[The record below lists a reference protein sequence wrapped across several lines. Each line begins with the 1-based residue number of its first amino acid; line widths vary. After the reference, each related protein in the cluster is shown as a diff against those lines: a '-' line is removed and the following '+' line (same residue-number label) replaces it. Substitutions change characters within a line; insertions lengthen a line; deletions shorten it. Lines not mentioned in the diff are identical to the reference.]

1 TRRTAVSV
9 SKSSPC
15 STLTDDGNCNG
26 NPCLDL
32 FLNFRDAE
40 KASAGRNHLEELLSL
55 AWSHNPLTA
64 LKLIYKILQDYSC
77 GIGKEDTFRTVTFW
91 LHNNHPKTLARN
103 VVPIAGLFLYF
114 LQFCFLLRPHLD
126 LEEERQSKL
135 VGDITLIAYERAHDI
150 EGQDVS
156 QQHQQKA
163 AVVERY
169 ERDPEYRFFH
179 EFISDIFVECLKS
192 DIEKLKKKNL
202 KQPND
207 DQDNWWKITS
217 AADSCLSLSNNFSDS
232 ALLLQSIARKV
243 FPRESYP
250 EYQGV
255 EEAEYAD
262 SVLDRLTEEVLLPMD
277 KLDEAYKCDN
287 STDDTYLEKLK
298 ARQKYWENL
307 KADKSKIE
315 ADALLPHQILSYV
328 NHWNFAQV
336 AELQWKAMVEGI
348 KKQGKLNGKKIFNNC
363 LALCDVASMLDIDM
377 QNLDVSVGLTLLMS
391 ELNEEPW
398 KGKVIDFSE
407 SPQLHLIK
415 GDELKHRYD
424 FLTRRMACES
434 SWKLKVNFQKVFDL
448 ILEEAVNVNLKPE
461 QMIKKVFVFPGS
473 PYFYN
478 SWTRSEE
485 KDSDNS
491 WKTMYEGIQRKFKE
505 NGYDNAVPQ
514 IVSWNIS
521 DYEPR
526 KWMVPS
532 TKPGVTILDNYS
544 DDLLKLFLDNGGEI
558 IPELSMEAAISGEE
572 YQKLVVVD

>member
-1 TRRTAVSV
+1 MATYTSLVLRPLELKLPRGNPFMAANFKTATIAAKTRVNMRPLNPIPPFIGLSSTRRTAVSI
-9 SKSSPC
+9 SKSSPS

-40 KASAGRNHLEELLSL
+40 KAGAGRE
-55 AWSHNPLTA
+55 
-64 LKLIYKILQDYSC
+64 
-77 GIGKEDTFRTVTFW
+77 EDTFRTVTFW

-135 VGDITLIAYERAHDI
+135 VGDITLIAYQRAHDI

-156 QQHQQKA
+156 QQKA
-163 AVVERY
+163 AVVE
-169 ERDPEYRFFH
+169 
-179 EFISDIFVECLKS
+179 SK
-192 DIEKLKKKNL
+192 
-202 KQPND
+202 PND

-262 SVLDRLTEEVLLPMD
+262 SVLDRLTKEVLLPMD
-277 KLDEAYKCDN
+277 KLDEAYKCDD

-348 KKQGKLNGKKIFNNC
+348 KKQGKLNGKKILNNC

-461 QMIKKVFVFPGS
+461 QMIKKMFVFPGS
-473 PYFYN
+473 PYFNN
-478 SWTRSEE
+478 SWTKSED

-514 IVSWNIS
+514 IVNWKIS

-532 TKPGVTILDNYS
+532 TKPGVTMLDNYS
-544 DDLLKLFLDNGGEI
+544 DDLLKLYFLDNGGEI